1 MNGEISKNQEL
12 HLENREALSLSGV
25 LDILGFED
33 TNLLVRTELGDLNI
47 DGNDLRVKE
56 LSLESGR
63 LLLQGKIDGI
73 YYISSSEKKKGACSG
88 EKADVSGQQKG
99 TGAVSVAC
107 LFPWRIHWFF
117 LSSIR
122 FFPSC
127 VPKNRR
133 KEKKT
138 LLPHRLDSSRPSFLS
153 YGGIPEYP
161 DDLQCQQRTGTACG
175 SYGRIAWIAWP
186 PGLKTEGLST

>member
-73 YYISSSEKKKGACSG
+73 YYISSSEKKKGGLFGRKCP
-88 EKADVSGQQKG
+88 EWKRKG
-99 TGAVSVAC
+99 DASVVRRVPAAAALGAGG
-107 LFPWRIHWFF
+107 R
-117 LSSIR
+117 
-122 FFPSC
+122 
-127 VPKNRR
+127 
-133 KEKKT
+133 
-138 LLPHRLDSSRPSFLS
+138 
-153 YGGIPEYP
+153 GGIGATRRRGKARP
-161 DDLQCQQRTGTACG
+161 RG
-175 SYGRIAWIAWP
+175 SRRCFMENLPYIIR
-186 PGLKTEGLST
+186 

>member
-63 LLLQGKIDGI
+63 LLLQGKNSTQLLSRAGKIDGI
-73 YYISSSEKKKGACSG
+73 YYISSSEKKKGG
-88 EKADVSGQQKG
+88 
-99 TGAVSVAC
+99 
-107 LFPWRIHWFF
+107 LFG
-117 LSSIR
+117 
-122 FFPSC
+122 
-127 VPKNRR
+127 R
-133 KEKKT
+133 K
-138 LLPHRLDSSRPSFLS
+138 S
-153 YGGIPEYP
+153 
-161 DDLQCQQRTGTACG
+161 
-175 SYGRIAWIAWP
+175 
-186 PGLKTEGLST
+186 